1 MKHLNVVFVL
11 HTIHHATDAMDHKTR
26 VQMAQKLLML
36 CLKGTKDANAI
47 SFEKMLHILCRYLQY
62 EEPVVCDKIRTTHT
76 LTVKDVSKFFSHSRF
91 P

>member
-11 HTIHHATDAMDHKTR
+11 HTIHRATDAMDHKTR
-26 VQMAQKLLML
+26 VQMTQKLL

-76 LTVKDVSKFFSHSRF
+76 LTVKDVSKFFLIVS
-91 P
+91 